1 MSNEPTSSSARWS
14 ILGLQSRN
22 RPRFPT
28 ADDEDMVILFQLR
41 YKHLASLQSLTAVLM
56 FVAAFVLESE
66 LCVLH
71 YLGKPC
77 SLQLRRGSIA

>member
-1 MSNEPTSSSARWS
+1 
-14 ILGLQSRN
+14 
-22 RPRFPT
+22 
-28 ADDEDMVILFQLR
+28 MVILFQLR